1 MTYREILKLKLRD
14 KTKVDEEFFK
24 EVKRHL
30 QITWDDDD
38 TNLTIGDYIR
48 DGVDVLQEDVG
59 TSIDFDNDEVARGLL
74 RTYVRYAWNKSE
86 EYFIE
91 NNLERILK
99 LEVKYGKD

>member
-1 MTYREILKLKLRD
+1 MTYKEVLEMKLGD

-30 QITWDDDD
+30 QVTWDDDD
-38 TNLTIGDYIR
+38 TNLTIADYIK
-48 DGVDVLQEDVG
+48 DGVEVLQEDVG
-59 TSIDFDNDEVARGLL
+59 TSIDFDKDEIARGLL

>member
-1 MTYREILKLKLRD
+1 MTYKEILKLKLRD

-38 TNLTIGDYIR
+38 TNLMIADYIK
-48 DGVDVLQEDVG
+48 DGVEVLQDDVG
-59 TSIDFDNDEVARGLL
+59 TLIDFDTDEIARGLL